1 MNFPGRIFWNIKA
14 RDTVDLLKYAARKF
28 ALMVLTLFII
38 ITATFFLVNAIPGNP
53 IMGRALTMP
62 PSVFERLM
70 EKYGYDRPLLTRY
83 GMTLRGLFRGDFGM
97 SAVYEGDTVQTIIR
111 AKLPVSARLGLQQMV
126 LGTTLGLL
134 FGVVSAVKNGSWP
147 DYLVI
152 AFAVLAT
159 SVPQLVFALLLQKL
173 LAGSATG
180 LPIIGWGGF
189 KFTILPTLAG
199 AFGYTAFYARL
210 LKSSILDVL
219 GQDYILTAESKG
231 LARSAVILR
240 HVLRNSFVPVIT
252 YLPMTIAMCITGS
265 FFIESVFS
273 IPGLGFY
280 YVKAVAQRDL
290 SIVLGLTVFIALLL
304 LLVIFVTDILY
315 KLVDPRIRISGARE
329 R

>member
-1 MNFPGRIFWNIKA
+1 
-14 RDTVDLLKYAARKF
+14 VDLLKYTLKKF

-53 IMGRALTMP
+53 IMARAPTMP
-62 PSVFERLM
+62 PAAFEELM
-70 EKYGYDRPLLTRY
+70 KKYGFDRPLFTRY
-83 GMTLRGLFRGDFGM
+83 IITLRGLFRGDFGM
-97 SAVYEGDTVQTIIR
+97 SVVYEGDTVQSIIK
-111 AKLPVSARLGLQQMV
+111 AKLPVSARLGLQQMF
-126 LGTTLGLL
+126 LGVSLGFL
-134 FGVVSAVKNGSWP
+134 FGIVSAVKNGSWP

-152 AFAVLAT
+152 TFAVLAT
-159 SVPQLVFALLLQKL
+159 SIPQLVFALLLQKL

-189 KFTILPTLAG
+189 KFTVLPTLAG
-199 AFGYTAFYARL
+199 AFAYTAFYARL

-219 GQDYILTAESKG
+219 EADYILTAESKG
-231 LARSAVILR
+231 LTRSAVILR
-240 HVLRNSFVPVIT
+240 HVLRNSFIPIIT
-252 YLPMTIAMCITGS
+252 YLPMTAAMCVTGS

-280 YVKAVAQRDL
+280 YVKAVGQRDL
-290 SIVLGLTVFIALLL
+290 SIVLGLTTFIALLL

-315 KLVDPRIRISGARE
+315 KLVDPRIRISGTRE